1 MRFSFDDS
9 GCVGL
14 DSTCFATGTDL
25 PYLVCVLNSKIGH
38 YLLKDSPKTGTGDL
52 LISVQAIEP
61 LKIPLISDGE
71 LYVDWLREILNGSLS
86 AEDRVFTLLAD
97 SYGFNQEERD
107 YILTQ

>member
-14 DSTCFATGTDL
+14 DSTCFATGKNL

-38 YLLKDSPKTGTGDL
+38 YLLKDAPKTGTGDL
-52 LISVQAIEP
+52 LTSVQAIEP
-61 LKIPLISDGE
+61 LKIPFVTNTAPYINL
-71 LYVDWLREILNGSLS
+71 LYEILNGSIS
-86 AEDRVFTLLAD
+86 AEEEVFTLLAE

-107 YILTQ
+107 YILTR